1 MKKIFILF
9 VIFLC
14 FPVIINA
21 KEITGYLFY
30 GDGCPHCQQEE
41 NWFESY
47 ENDEFH
53 LITYEVW
60 YNSENAMLFDEVQRL
75 LNNESKG
82 VPYLVIGSKVIE
94 GYLSGMTDESISS
107 AIDYYENNEY
117 IDYVGSYLKGE
128 VIEPTEDDVSK
139 KEKVISIPLLGNV
152 NVSQV
157 SLILVSIILGTV
169 DGFNPCALWI
179 LIFLIAMLFNMKD
192 RKKMWILGTIFL
204 VASALVYAIFMVSWL
219 NFSSILNK
227 IPFLRIF
234 IGSFA
239 VIFGILNIVRF
250 IKTKETG
257 CEIVDNKK
265 RNKIMDKIRDI
276 ATNKKFILSILGII
290 VLAVSVNMIELACS
304 LGLPV
309 MFTEILSL
317 NELSTFKYGLYIFI
331 YIFFYMLD
339 DLIIFII
346 AMRSL
351 KIVGIS
357 NKYTKYSHLI
367 GGIILIALGL
377 LLAIKPE
384 LLMFN
389 F

>member
-82 VPYLVIGSKVIE
+82 VPCLVIGSKVIE